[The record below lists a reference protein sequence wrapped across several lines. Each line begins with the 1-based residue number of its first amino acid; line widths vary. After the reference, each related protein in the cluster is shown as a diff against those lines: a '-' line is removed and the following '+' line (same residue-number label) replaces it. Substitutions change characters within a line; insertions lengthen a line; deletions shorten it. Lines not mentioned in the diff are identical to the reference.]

1 MTRVACNQCSL
12 SRELPVDKHPGDFES
27 ALKPLWLRTQ
37 AGDEKAYRQCLGLIA
52 GRLRAFLKR
61 RLSGFPDE
69 V

>member
-1 MTRVACNQCSL
+1 M
-12 SRELPVDKHPGDFES
+12 PVDDHPGDFES
-27 ALKPLWLRTQ
+27 ALKPLWLRAQ
-37 AGDEKAYRQCLGLIA
+37 SGDDAAYRQSLGLIA